1 MTTQEQFEKIEQTF
15 EYIKTNYEQWKNEGN
30 KNAARRARVGSVQI
44 GKEFANFRK
53 LSVEET
59 K

>member
-15 EYIKTNYEQWKNEGN
+15 AYIKENYQQWLSENN